1 MPHSDLEL
9 AWQRGTVSEISGTRV
24 KVRFGSLQQCR
35 RCLRGEGCGAGVFGR
50 LFARGGA
57 EMWLT
62 ADQPFS
68 PGQAVRVGVLPR
80 DLVRSAALLYALPL
94 LAFILAA
101 AAGATFFDQS
111 LTRDL
116 GALVA
121 GLLAAAVSLSLAGR
135 LRVGV
140 LNPRLESLS
149 ASAECEKLDSGAS

>member
-1 MPHSDLEL
+1 MQHSDRGFT
-9 AWQRGTVSEISGTRV
+9 WQRGTVSEISGARV

-50 LFARGGA
+50 LFARSGA

-62 ADQPFS
+62 AEQSFS

-80 DLVRSAALLYALPL
+80 DLLRAAALLYALPL

-101 AAGATFFDQS
+101 AAGATLFAGS
-111 LTRDL
+111 LARDL
-116 GALVA
+116 GALFA
-121 GLLAAAVSLSLAGR
+121 GLLAAAVALWVVER
-135 LRVGV
+135 LPVAL

-149 ASAECEKLDSGAS
+149 ARAECEKLDSGAS

>member
-1 MPHSDLEL
+1 MRPSDLEL
-9 AWQRGTVSEISGTRV
+9 TWQRGTVSEISGARV
-24 KVRFGSLQQCR
+24 KVRFGSLQQCQ

-50 LFARGGA
+50 LFARSGA

-62 ADQPFS
+62 ADQPLR
-68 PGQAVRVGVLPR
+68 PGQAVRVGVSPQ
-80 DLVRSAALLYALPL
+80 DLLRAAALLYAVPL

-121 GLLAAAVSLSLAGR
+121 GLLAAAASLWLVGR
-135 LRVGV
+135 WRVGL